1 MPLVWDA
8 PLVMAVAREMEDLLR
23 GDRLRAHHFDW
34 DRRRLVL
41 FFRSGTLTCHLHP
54 RDGRVLL
61 QAPVDPSPES
71 RPLQARVEGVEAPPD
86 ERILRIRLRRVRGR
100 KLSLQV
106 VLELMTNQW
115 NALLVEGQDAI
126 IRHLLWTRRL
136 EERALAIG
144 QPYRPPEPS
153 RRMGIHRPLSR
164 ETWEKTVSQVPEEER
179 RSILLDQVA
188 FTSSLNAPALLAE
201 GPEEGYRL
209 WHQLRTLDPLAPC
222 LLHTTYGDNPYP
234 IVLQTFDYAPFRT
247 ILGAMQEVPAP
258 GAMGAEEGRARLLE
272 RLDRAL
278 GQARGRARGLH
289 RELEDAPDPQG
300 PRQQANLLL
309 ARLHQ
314 LSRGQE
320 QVTLTG
326 FHGEPVELSLD
337 PTLSPQENADAL
349 YREAARLERIRERLP
364 DLLSETEGRIRELEE
379 LRTSFEE
386 GQVDP
391 EDLDRKVPDVARKGS
406 GGSPEGEERLPFQR
420 YRSSGGLEIRVGRGP
435 RDNDDLTFRHSDPED
450 IWLHARQASGAHV
463 ILRWSREG
471 NPPRNDLAEAA
482 TLAALNS
489 QARNAGTVPVDW
501 TRRKYVRKPRKAP
514 PGAVVPDR
522 VQTVFVRPDPELP
535 QRLGREDY

>member
-8 PLVMAVAREMEDLLR
+8 PLVMAVARELEDLLR

-34 DRRRLVL
+34 DRRRLTL

-54 RDGRVLL
+54 RDGRVLF

-71 RPLQARVEGVEAPPD
+71 RPLQARVEGVEAPRD

-115 NALLVEGQDAI
+115 NALLVEGRDAI

-136 EERALAIG
+136 EERPLAIG
-144 QPYRPPEPS
+144 QPYRSPEPS
-153 RRMGIHRPLSR
+153 RRMGIHQALSR
-164 ETWEKTVSQVPEEER
+164 PTWEEMVARAPEEER
-179 RSILLDQVA
+179 RSILLGQVA
-188 FTSSLNAPALLAE
+188 FTSSLNVPALLA
-201 GPEEGYRL
+201 GTPEEGYRL

-222 LLHTTYGDNPYP
+222 LLHTTHGDNPYP
-234 IVLQTFDYAPFRT
+234 IVLKSFDYDLFRT
-247 ILGAMQEVPAP
+247 VLGAMQEVPAP
-258 GAMGAEEGRARLLE
+258 DAVRADEGRARLLE

-278 GQARGRARGLH
+278 GQARGRARGLR
-289 RELEDAPDPQG
+289 RELEEAPDPQG
-300 PRQQANLLL
+300 PRQHANLLL

-320 QVTLTG
+320 QVTLKG
-326 FHGEPVELSLD
+326 FHGEPVEISLD

-364 DLLSETEGRIRELEE
+364 DLLAETEGRIRELVE

-386 GQVDP
+386 GRVDP
-391 EDLDRKVPDVARKGS
+391 EDLERKVPDVARKGS

-435 RDNDDLTFRHSDPED
+435 KDNDDLTFRHSDPED

-535 QRLGREDY
+535 QRLGREE